1 MYLFDMKRRTMN
13 FENKDD
19 NRGYSFILEAVETE
33 TDLGYVE
40 EGDVIDADMVV
51 EPEDIDLTELVGFAK
66 EVCVDKKYD
75 EENDEEYFDLRI
87 TVDSPESAQDLYD
100 WIIDNGY
107 AENDDVESVAPG
119 LEAYINGED
128 AVVADKEDD
137 EDIENEPVEDD
148 VDECANE
155 SVSKKFSKY
164 RKLYEDEMEE
174 CGDACK
180 DGECD
185 DKDLNE
191 DDDEDKKEE
200 DKEEGE
206 DKEEKGEEEKDEEGN
221 EGDGDEETEDVPMT
235 AVIISVKKGDE
246 DKCKSEMIDAGISED
261 DIEILEADED
271 SNDVEL
277 KIDVNSIHE
286 LKSYLEGK
294 GIDLEEKIGGEIVD
308 DDEENKEGDEE
319 GDEENKEGDE
329 NLDDIDFGDLFSDD
343 EEKEEEK

>member
-1 MYLFDMKRRTMN
+1 MKRTTRKI
-13 FENKDD
+13 ENKDE
-19 NRGYSFILEAVETE
+19 NREYSFILEAVETE

-40 EGDVIDADMVV
+40 EGDIIDAEMIV

-87 TVDSPESAQDLYD
+87 TVDDPESAQDLYD

-107 AENDDVESVAPG
+107 AEDEEIETVAPG

-137 EDIENEPVEDD
+137 NENVEDVEDEPVEDD

-164 RKLYEDEMEE
+164 RRLYEDEMEE

-180 DGECD
+180 DGKCD

-191 DDDEDKKEE
+191 DDEESKDEGEDKSDDKEE
-200 DKEEGE
+200 DKEG
-206 DKEEKGEEEKDEEGN
+206 DKEEQKEDTE
-221 EGDGDEETEDVPMT
+221 DEETEDVPMT

-271 SNDVEL
+271 SDDVEL
-277 KIDVNSIHE
+277 KVDVNSIHE

-308 DDEENKEGDEE
+308 DEEGEEGDEE
-319 GDEENKEGDE
+319 GDEEKEGGDE